1 MELHE
6 IVDIKSEATCKL
18 YHYSTEKFDILK
30 TRAKQGITDT
40 SDVNDSNKLIS
51 KILKFGSYNDHIS
64 LYFEKAPLDILG
76 TIYQGVDHEI
86 WYPGSKLYEY
96 EVHLADIGKFSYN
109 IVETPLEIK
118 MFYDDKYD
126 DMSME
131 EYVKF
136 LYKKKIKAGLCGDD
150 RANFISQVNKLKG
163 TIVDEY
169 IKLPRRPNWAEIQQ
183 LYAPTV
189 PHVMIYPDNGTIKYH
204 SVKSVVV
211 GNKPIPKKEG

>member
-1 MELHE
+1 MKLHE
-6 IVDIKSEATCKL
+6 IIDINSESTCKL

-30 TRAKQGITDT
+30 TRTAQGINDT
-40 SDVNDSNKLIS
+40 KDINQTNKLIS

-76 TIYQGVDHEI
+76 IIYKGVDHDI
-86 WYPGSKLYEY
+86 WYADSKLYEY
-96 EVHLADIGKFSYN
+96 EIHLDDIGEFAYN

-131 EYVKF
+131 DYVKM
-136 LYKKKIKAGLCGDD
+136 LYKLKFKAGLCGTD
-150 RANFISQVNKLKG
+150 RSNFIKQVNKLKG

-169 IKLPRRPNWAEIQQ
+169 IKLPSRPNWEDINL

-189 PHVMIYPDNGTIKYH
+189 PHVMLYPESGVIKYH
-204 SVKSVVV
+204 SVKPVVV
-211 GNKPIPKKEG
+211 GDKPIPKK